1 MLMDRRNVLKG
12 AGLAAAAGVVA
23 SPAIA
28 QVAMPEI
35 RWRMASSYPKS
46 LDTLFGAGDMIA
58 KRVAASTDNR
68 FQIQTFAAGEIVGPI
83 QTLDATQN
91 GTVECSY
98 TLSSF
103 FIGKDPTFMFDTSVP
118 WGMNVRQ
125 HNAWMYYGGG
135 LQLMRDFMKD
145 YGIMP
150 IPAGQTGA
158 QMGGW
163 FRKEI
168 NSIED
173 LKGLKMR
180 IAGMGGQ
187 IMARLGVVPQVLGAA
202 DIYPALERGTLDA
215 VEFSGPYDD
224 EKLGFVKV
232 AKYYYYPG
240 FWEGTAGTS
249 VYVNL
254 EKWNAL
260 PESYKAILEAAC
272 AEANALCVAKYD
284 AENAEAI
291 RRLVG
296 QGVQLRPF
304 PRDIMEVSYREA
316 YKLYN
321 ELAASNQKFKKVY
334 DSWSAFRDK
343 ELTWFRIAE
352 LPFDYFVNQQQG
364 QPR

>member
-1 MLMDRRNVLKG
+1 MDRRKVLKG
-12 AGLAAAAGVVA
+12 AGLAAAAGAVA

-28 QVAMPEI
+28 QAQPEI
-35 RWRMASSYPKS
+35 RWRMASAYPKS
-46 LDTLFGAGDMIA
+46 LDTLFGAGEMIA
-58 KRVAASTDNR
+58 KRVAAATDNK
-68 FQIQTFAAGEIVGPI
+68 FQLQTFAAGEIVGAL

-125 HNAWMYYGGG
+125 HNAWMHYGGG
-135 LQLMRDFMKD
+135 LDLMREFMKD
-145 YGIMP
+145 YNVFPM
-150 IPAGQTGA
+150 PAGQTGA

-168 NSIED
+168 NSIAD
-173 LKGLKMR
+173 LQGLKMR

-187 IMARLGVVPQVLGAA
+187 IMQKLGVVPQVLAA
-202 DIYPALERGTLDA
+202 GDIYPALERGTLDA
-215 VEFSGPYDD
+215 VEFSGPHDD

-240 FWEGTAGTS
+240 FWEGGAQPS
-249 VYVNL
+249 LLVNMG
-254 EKWNAL
+254 KWNEL
-260 PESYKAILEAAC
+260 PANYKAILEAAC
-272 AEANALCVAKYD
+272 AEANAMCVAKYD
-284 AENAEAI
+284 AQNADAI

-304 PRDIMEVSYREA
+304 PRDVMEQSYKEA
-316 YKLYN
+316 YKLYG
-321 ELAASNQKFKKVY
+321 EIAASNAKFKKVF
-334 DSWSAFRDK
+334 DSWSAFREK

>member
-12 AGLAAAAGVVA
+12 AGLAAAAGMVA
-23 SPAIA
+23 SPAVA
-28 QVAMPEI
+28 QAMPEV

-46 LDTLFGAGDMIA
+46 LDTLFGAGEMIS
-58 KRVAASTDNR
+58 KRVAAATDTR
-68 FQIQTFAAGEIVGPI
+68 FQIQTFAAGEIVGAT

-125 HNAWMYYGGG
+125 HNAWMFYGGG

-145 YGIMP
+145 YGIMT

-187 IMARLGVVPQVLGAA
+187 IMAKLGVVPQVLGAA

-240 FWEGTAGTS
+240 FWEGGAQPS
-249 VYVNL
+249 LYVNMD
-254 EKWNAL
+254 KWNAL
-260 PESYKAILEAAC
+260 PAHYRAILEAAC

-304 PRDIMEVSYREA
+304 PRDVMEMSYREA
-316 YKLYN
+316 FKLYG
-321 ELAASNQKFKKVY
+321 EIAASNAKFKKVY
-334 DSWSAFRDK
+334 DSWNAFREK

-364 QPR
+364 QAR